1 MAFIKE
7 ESEDLKIEDTFT
19 VKHAEQITVDHEEV
33 RSEDGAAETCSDLS
47 SESEEEEEED
57 PCQRSRQPVKRAADL
72 ESDSPP
78 PKLQKHTQ
86 TVKAEVLRPPAHDD
100 PPPASALL
108 SPAPGCDSPAAS
120 PLLSAGMDMGSSN
133 TQVGCGVDDQ
143 LVLMD
148 PKKISPTPLHHH
160 HQPEPLIQGRMI
172 HAFMLLSRASEC
184 VSRNGDSSEQ
194 QRFSNLLL
202 SSFGVEQYI
211 VSSLEEIKLRLT
223 VLERAVASIS
233 RAKEVMLPGGVLLP
247 LQDYQDLQSL
257 ELRMED
263 AQCQKDLTA
272 YLGTIGGCNIQIAT
286 RRILTTLIGHN
297 LATKLTWTGSSQ
309 KKPFQNLRLK
319 RVVTE
324 SVRMCGFQPS
334 LLDSDIENE
343 IKVWLRNSRDRA
355 GGRKQRYLRMLTS

>member
-1 MAFIKE
+1 M
-7 ESEDLKIEDTFT
+7 
-19 VKHAEQITVDHEEV
+19 
-33 RSEDGAAETCSDLS
+33 
-47 SESEEEEEED
+47 
-57 PCQRSRQPVKRAADL
+57 
-72 ESDSPP
+72 
-78 PKLQKHTQ
+78 
-86 TVKAEVLRPPAHDD
+86 
-100 PPPASALL
+100 
-108 SPAPGCDSPAAS
+108 
-120 PLLSAGMDMGSSN
+120 
-133 TQVGCGVDDQ
+133 
-143 LVLMD
+143 
-148 PKKISPTPLHHH
+148 
-160 HQPEPLIQGRMI
+160 
-172 HAFMLLSRASEC
+172 
-184 VSRNGDSSEQ
+184 
-194 QRFSNLLL
+194 
-202 SSFGVEQYI
+202 
-211 VSSLEEIKLRLT
+211 SSLEEIKLRLT
-223 VLERAVASIS
+223 ALERAVASIP

-334 LLDSDIENE
+334 PLDSDIENE

>member
-7 ESEDLKIEDTFT
+7 DSEDLKIEETF
-19 VKHAEQITVDHEEV
+19 KHEDPEQLTVDYEEV
-33 RSEDGAAETCSDLS
+33 RSDDGLAEAYSVLS
-47 SESEEEEEED
+47 SESEEEEED
-57 PCQRSRQPVKRAADL
+57 LCQHSRQPIKHSADL

-78 PKLQKHTQ
+78 PKLQKRTQ
-86 TVKAEVLRPPAHDD
+86 TVKAEVLHPPADS
-100 PPPASALL
+100 PPASALL
-108 SPAPGCDSPAAS
+108 SPAPDCDSPAAS
-120 PLLSAGMDMGSSN
+120 PLPLLSAG
-133 TQVGCGVDDQ
+133 
-143 LVLMD
+143 
-148 PKKISPTPLHHH
+148 I
-160 HQPEPLIQGRMI
+160 
-172 HAFMLLSRASEC
+172 
-184 VSRNGDSSEQ
+184 
-194 QRFSNLLL
+194 
-202 SSFGVEQYI
+202 EQYI

-223 VLERAVASIS
+223 ALERAVASIS
-233 RAKEVMLPGGVLLP
+233 RSKAKEVMLPGGVLLP

-297 LATKLTWTGSSQ
+297 LATKLNWTGSNQ

-334 LLDSDIENE
+334 PLDSDIENE